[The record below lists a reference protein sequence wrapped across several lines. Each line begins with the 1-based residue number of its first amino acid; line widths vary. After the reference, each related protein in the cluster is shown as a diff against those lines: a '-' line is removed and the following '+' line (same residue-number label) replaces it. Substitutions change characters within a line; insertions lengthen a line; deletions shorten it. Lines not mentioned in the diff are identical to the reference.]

1 MEKTRHHYCLI
12 GRTSKLLAAGF
23 ILILATSIAWAQPE
37 GTDPGATPEEGTT
50 TPTEP
55 PPAETPVA
63 PDPAPTPAPPPA
75 VVPTPA
81 PAPAPSVVPIDEV
94 PPEAEEDPD
103 EEIIIAVDKYLD
115 APVIT
120 ATKKVMRT
128 AEAPAIISVIAA
140 EQIEDMAAETLYDV
154 LGTVPGVEVIETYY
168 GYTSVTFRG
177 VLQTHYNNK
186 SLMLVNGTPLYD
198 TINGSFYLEQ
208 MPMSAIRQ
216 IEVIRGPGSTLYGTN
231 AFAGVINLIPFD
243 GTNAGKTRI
252 SAKYGRFN
260 TVNFDMSGGFSK
272 GPFAIYLAA
281 SQRYTDG
288 YKFYIESDEQGR
300 SGEPVAGTDRNAYQ
314 FNWTNIYTN
323 VKFYD
328 LKLSVGYFDSD
339 KDKYGLI
346 PALISTG
353 NRRMRGFFSDLTYDV
368 EIGKNLSI
376 TPKVWFN
383 FNEKEEDIGW
393 YPPAYTFK
401 ENPLQDSRRGG
412 PEYQEF
418 SGYKWGVQIAA
429 DYTPMDILNIR
440 AGVVFEQKAMDYYRF
455 YFADQFWN
463 GLGEETYKPG
473 EMDPGSTAIDEAQ
486 STYDLSGYLE
496 GDVRLFDMLGVV
508 AGLRYNYNK
517 DSGSF
522 IAPRGGLVMSL
533 MEGLSAKLLYGRA
546 FRSPDFFEQK
556 VATQGVLMG
565 GNIEYYTP
573 GGQLVSNPLNPEQV
587 DTIDFGLDFKLK
599 RHSFRLNYFWLNT
612 SDMVGRTK
620 TIDTGNVIAGVPL
633 TAPVPQYGNDP
644 DGYWMT
650 GIEFDYRSSPINGM
664 KTFFNF
670 SWKMGRSNNDALED
684 KKLYYFAPILAN
696 LGISHQWLGIL
707 PWLKTSTYVQF
718 IGPRSGPKFTRNA
731 EGKYVMVGDEISIDP
746 YVLWTI
752 NIAASMTKN
761 MELAVIAHNIL
772 NQKYSYPEY
781 IRRRVSTVPGGPG
794 TSVFGRLTL
803 KF

>member
-1 MEKTRHHYCLI
+1 MEKTRKSCCLN
-12 GRTSKLLAAGF
+12 GKVSKLLVTAF
-23 ILILATSIAWAQPE
+23 MLIFATSVSWAQS
-37 GTDPGATPEEGTT
+37 DGTT
-50 TPTEP
+50 SDTPPDEDTTNP
-55 PPAETPVA
+55 TDTP
-63 PDPAPTPAPPPA
+63 PDPPDSPDPVPTPKPPE
-75 VVPTPA
+75 VIPTPA
-81 PAPAPSVVPIDEV
+81 PAPAPAVVPNDEV
-94 PPEAEEDPD
+94 PPEVDDDGEEDL
-103 EEIIIAVDKYLD
+103 IIAVDKYLD

-120 ATKKVMRT
+120 ATRKVTRT

-140 EQIEDMAAETLYDV
+140 DQIEDMAPETLYDV
-154 LGTVPGVEVIETYY
+154 LGTVPGVEIIETYY

-231 AFAGVINLIPFD
+231 AFAGVINMIPYD
-243 GTNAGKTRI
+243 GTTAGKTRLT
-252 SAKYGRFN
+252 AKYGRFN
-260 TVNFDMSGGFSK
+260 TINFDMSGGFTK

-288 YKFYIESDEQGR
+288 YKFFVEADEQGR
-300 SGEPVAGTDRNAYQ
+300 SGEPVYGTDRNAYQ
-314 FNWTNIYTN
+314 FNWNNIYTN

-328 LKLSVGYFDSD
+328 LKLSLGYFDSD
-339 KDKYGLI
+339 KDKYGLV

-353 NRRMRGFFSDLTYDV
+353 NRRMRGFFSDLTYDIEV
-368 EIGKNLSI
+368 NKNLNI

-393 YPPAYTFK
+393 YPPAYAFK
-401 ENPLQDSRRGG
+401 EAVDQAARRGG

-418 SGYKWGVQIAA
+418 SGYKMGGQIGG
-429 DYTPMDILNIR
+429 DYSPMDILNIR
-440 AGVVFEQKAMDYYRF
+440 AGLVFEYKVADYYRF
-455 YFADQFWN
+455 FYNDQLWSN
-463 GLGEETYKPG
+463 GLETYKPG
-473 EMDPGSTAIDEAQ
+473 EKDPGSTAIDEKQ

-522 IAPRGGLVMSL
+522 VAPRGGLVVSL

-546 FRSPDFFEQK
+546 FRNPDFFEQQ
-556 VATQGVLMG
+556 VATQGVLFG
-565 GNIEYYTP
+565 GNLEYYNP
-573 GGQLVSNPLNPEQV
+573 AGQLVSTPLAPEQV

-612 SDMVGRTK
+612 ADQVARNK
-620 TIDTGNVIAGVPL
+620 TIPVDSIVNGVQL
-633 TAPVPQYGNDP
+633 TAAVPQYGNDP

-707 PWLKTSTYVQF
+707 PWLKTSTYLQF
-718 IGPRSGPKFTRNA
+718 IGPRSGPKFTKNA
-731 EGKYVMVGDEISIDP
+731 EGAYVMMGDQIELDP
-746 YVLWTI
+746 YLLWTI

-761 MELAVIAHNIL
+761 MELALIAHNIL
-772 NQKYSYPEY
+772 NQKYEYPEY
-781 IRRRVSTVPGGPG
+781 VRLRTATVPGGPG